1 LFGPE
6 PEFRASAEQ
15 NSSPGERGQATTM
28 KLDAVDRAI
37 LAVLQKDAGLSNKE
51 LARKIRL
58 APSSCL
64 QRVRRLRE
72 EGAIRGLHADV
83 SPEALGIG
91 LQAIIAVRLAHHL
104 EKDVESFRRQLH
116 ERHEV
121 VNTYYVSGGVDFF
134 VHVVVRDVDHL
145 RLLGVEAFTS
155 HRLVSHVETSL
166 IFEHQRSN
174 QLPDLTK

>member
-1 LFGPE
+1 
-6 PEFRASAEQ
+6 
-15 NSSPGERGQATTM
+15 M

-91 LQAIIAVRLAHHL
+91 LQAIIAVRLDHHL

-116 ERHEV
+116 ERSEV